1 MAAHTACEITGIAHE
16 HHLVVGIR
24 SVGRVGK
31 PEVLPHHDAILVA
44 SVIKLLVAGHSHPVA
59 NHIEVHVAVQAH
71 GNVVFPLAI
80 VEVRLRESPV
90 SAERHDA
97 SPVDEKFQLRVR
109 VGISHLPYTCLV
121 VDAGSGVV
129 ALLIVCQKLKSG
141 IMQIWFAMSVWPPEA
156 YAPVAQ
162 GLVFVGTEHHLSLF
176 SGFQRD
182 ILFKLQIAYP
192 SSQRSA
198 HFLVEP
204 VVRQHA
210 WRHGGKGVGQI
221 VETGAYY
228 GVCECYGS
236 SRSKIDIVPDT
247 DITTA
252 DS

>member
-129 ALLIVCQKLKSG
+129 ALLISVSLLVYSGVSCVRIEEPEYVTSRITYVSQVKNNKIFDKQYTFKDKYGKIYTLKMDP
-141 IMQIWFAMSVWPPEA
+141 ITHRKIFKNQQFCKNMR
-156 YAPVAQ
+156 Y
-162 GLVFVGTEHHLSLF
+162 FVTYDKHS
-176 SGFQRD
+176 
-182 ILFKLQIAYP
+182 KT
-192 SSQRSA
+192 
-198 HFLVEP
+198 
-204 VVRQHA
+204 
-210 WRHGGKGVGQI
+210 I
-221 VETGAYY
+221 V
-228 GVCECYGS
+228 
-236 SRSKIDIVPDT
+236 KIK
-247 DITTA
+247 
-252 DS
+252 